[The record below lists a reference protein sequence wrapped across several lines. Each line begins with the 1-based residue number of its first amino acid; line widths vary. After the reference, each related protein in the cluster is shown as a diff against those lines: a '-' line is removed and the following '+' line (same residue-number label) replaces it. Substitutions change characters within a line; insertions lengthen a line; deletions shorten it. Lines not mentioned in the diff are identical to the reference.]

1 MTAPS
6 DEFPYP
12 DRARGITSVTLA
24 AAPAAV
30 SCGRQLV
37 RLTLNR
43 WGLAA
48 LVEDAELV
56 ISELVTNSVKATGL
70 TDGGPGWADLGGVA
84 TIQVRVLL
92 YQTGIIV
99 EVWDRDPTAPVRHDA
114 ASDEEGGRGLAIVA
128 ALCKQWGYGP
138 LSCGGKV
145 VWAELEIPPAMLS
158 AADLPRRAR
167 SAPVAAVSHDD
178 FVRDPALLRR
188 IHRGLRDL

>member
-1 MTAPS
+1 VTTPS
-6 DEFPYP
+6 DELPYP
-12 DRARGITSVTLA
+12 GRAQGITSVPLA
-24 AAPAAV
+24 ATPAAV
-30 SCGRQLV
+30 SCSRRLV

-56 ISELVTNSVKATGL
+56 MSELVTNSVKATGL
-70 TDGGPGWADLGGVA
+70 MGIGPRWPDLGDLA

-92 YQTGIIV
+92 FQTGIIV
-99 EVWDRDPTAPVRHDA
+99 EVWDRDPAAPIRHDA

-128 ALCKQWGYGP
+128 ALCKRWDYGP

-158 AADLPRRAR
+158 AADLPRRVR
-167 SAPVAAVSHDD
+167 SAPAAAVSRDV
-178 FVRDPALLRR
+178 FARDPVLLRWV
-188 IHRGLRDL
+188 HRGLRDL